1 MHRHRGRWQAL
12 GCVAHGEACPDRHRI
27 VLDPDLSKQACS
39 SFEEQN
45 QKTPAYL
52 PRSLRPGRILTKE
65 RFWLL
70 FSKKKG
76 FASSIGVSLSR
87 RAGMGTGVDCRH
99 APKRE
104 IFQQKGGLAL
114 FFLLDRP
121 GGYGKMLCHR
131 WEGWPC
137 RHMY

>member
-1 MHRHRGRWQAL
+1 LDVLLTEKPAL
-12 GCVAHGEACPDRHRI
+12 IDTG
-27 VLDPDLSKQACS
+27 
-39 SFEEQN
+39 SF
-45 QKTPAYL
+45 L
-52 PRSLRPGRILTKE
+52 ILTYRSKHV
-65 RFWLL
+65 LL
-70 FSKKKG
+70 LKNRIKKRLPICLALSGQAASSPRKG